1 MQKVINVRA
10 SQRGLED
17 ELAPYIRQGW
27 RIVSTTKGSEWTRM
41 FNTYRWTVVLEKTV
55 STNKASTKTMTK
67 ASTKTI
73 TSELQHAYELY
84 KSGAI
89 SLDEYN
95 KLKGKILN
103 K

>member
-10 SQRGLED
+10 SQRGLSD

-27 RIVSTTKGSEWTRM
+27 RIVSTTKGSEWTRIL
-41 FNTYRWTVVLEKTV
+41 NTYKWTVVLEKTENANKT
-55 STNKASTKTMTK
+55 STETM
-67 ASTKTI
+67 

-95 KLKGKILN
+95 KLKEKILN